1 MMQTSPIM
9 TTYSLVRQQEKN
21 NYRILTTSTPND
33 HTQLCDVTSS
43 SILNLHTPTMLTT
56 VGKEYMCFQKD
67 DKTAQAASCIKSRIM
82 TKVIDYILLIDTFE
96 QQCVVLK
103 GILKSPRLKD
113 QVQTIGID
121 QSLSNNATYE
131 HKCLENIKKNAN
143 KLVSVTTINNSKI
156 FLSTWFLDWC

>member
-33 HTQLCDVTSS
+33 HTQLCDATSS

-67 DKTAQAASCIKSRIM
+67 GKISQAVRCIKSRI
-82 TKVIDYILLIDTFE
+82 TIKAIDSILSIDTFD
-96 QQCVVLK
+96 QQFVVIK
-103 GILKSPRLKD
+103 GMS
-113 QVQTIGID
+113 Q
-121 QSLSNNATYE
+121 
-131 HKCLENIKKNAN
+131 
-143 KLVSVTTINNSKI
+143 
-156 FLSTWFLDWC
+156 